1 MKLFTFETDDGTTL
15 FQVENDQDEAVL
27 LWWHLAQ
34 HLERD
39 WLSPHFDKLSAEE
52 QHYLNLSDES
62 IAACNIP
69 SLRQQW
75 ESHRGIAR
83 RRQQDLDYCAE
94 LRTRLAKVLGE
105 MIDLEASLPLLRQL
119 KSEVAPV
126 REKFGYGS
134 VSLAE
139 TPLLNPRLFYFG
151 ERMPNG
157 VYTLL
162 RTDGR
167 EEEVQVR
174 LERVEGSDDFQR
186 WCYPQDGGERKLVA
200 QLSPGIQWRFERNLP
215 PPPEPA
221 ANALP

>member
-1 MKLFTFETDDGTTL
+1 MKLFIFETDDGTTS
-15 FQVENDQDEAVL
+15 FQVKNDQDEAVL
-27 LWWHLAQ
+27 LWWYLAQ

-75 ESHRGIAR
+75 ADHRGHAR
-83 RRQQDLDYCAE
+83 RKQQVLDTYAE
-94 LRTRLAKVLGE
+94 LRTRLAKALSE
-105 MIDLEASLPLLRQL
+105 MTDLEASLPLLWQL
-119 KSEVAPV
+119 KSEVGPI
-126 REKFGYGS
+126 RGNCGHES

-139 TPLLNPRLFYFG
+139 TSVLSPRLFDYG

-162 RTDGR
+162 HSDGR

-174 LERVEGSDDFQR
+174 LERVAGSDDFQS
-186 WCYPQDGGERKLVA
+186 WYYPQDGGEQKPVA
-200 QLSPGIQWRFERNLP
+200 QLRPGTHLRFERNLP